1 MDILMRAGGVA
12 DRMAD
17 FDDEMPDPQLG
28 SATIVYDDPGGERVV
43 TEVDNEHLIYFQDH
57 WQVKTGEDD
66 DGNDVV
72 RRIPRERVWHVERSV
87 EEFQDRLDSALDE
100 AKDRLDF

>member
-43 TEVDNEHLIYFQDH
+43 TEVQ
-57 WQVKTGEDD
+57 TA
-66 DGNDVV
+66 DV
-72 RRIPRERVWHVERSV
+72 
-87 EEFQDRLDSALDE
+87 
-100 AKDRLDF
+100 